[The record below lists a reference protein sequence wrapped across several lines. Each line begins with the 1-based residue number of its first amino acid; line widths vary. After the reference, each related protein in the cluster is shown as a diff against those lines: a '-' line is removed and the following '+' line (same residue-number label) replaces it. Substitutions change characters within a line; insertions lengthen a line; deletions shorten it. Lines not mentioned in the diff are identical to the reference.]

1 MPFLI
6 LIIFIAVPIAEIAVF
21 IQVGGAIGLFPTIAL
36 VIATAVIGVWLL
48 KRQGVAVLS
57 DAKQT
62 IESGGLPVQA
72 VIDGVCLIVA
82 GAFLLTPGLITDAA
96 GFLLLV
102 PGFRR
107 SLARWIVAKLEK
119 GGHIDVSMTRTSHG
133 GPKDTNHR
141 GPGRGPTVIDGEYER
156 VDTDEESD
164 GPDKKGKPDPNS
176 PWRRS

>member
-21 IQVGGAIGLFPTIAL
+21 IQVGGVIGLFPTIAL

-72 VIDGVCLIVA
+72 VIDGVCLIIA

-107 SLARWIVAKLEK
+107 SLARWVVAKLET
-119 GGHIDVSMTRTSHG
+119 GGHIDVSMTRTSQG
-133 GPKDTNHR
+133 GPRDTNHR
-141 GPGRGPTVIDGEYER
+141 GRGPTVIDGEYER
-156 VDTDEESD
+156 VDTDEESA
-164 GPDKKGKPDPNS
+164 GADKKGKPDPNS

>member
-21 IQVGGAIGLFPTIAL
+21 IQVGGVIGLLPTIAL

-57 DAKQT
+57 DARQT

-102 PGFRR
+102 PAFRR
-107 SLARWIVAKLEK
+107 SLARWVVAKLEK
-119 GGHIDVSMTRTSHG
+119 GGHIDVSMTRTSQG
-133 GPKDTNHR
+133 GPSGTKHH
-141 GPGRGPTVIDGEYER
+141 GPGNGPTVIDGEFER
-156 VDTDEESD
+156 VDPEEEPNGSD
-164 GPDKKGKPDPNS
+164 IRGKPDPNS
-176 PWRRS
+176 PWRRP